1 MRYTRLLAAAVTAA
15 IVSLPSVA
23 TDRVVI
29 LHTNDTHSQIDPDE
43 SGLGGIVRRKALV
56 DSVRRAEPAT
66 LLVDAGDAVQGSLYF
81 TIFKGKV
88 EQMALNNLGYDI
100 QIPGNHE
107 FDNGMEAMTECYA
120 DALPT
125 VISSNNDFSAT
136 PLRDYVRNY
145 AIKQVGDKRIGF
157 FGLNINPEGM
167 ISDRNSRG
175 VVYHDALEA
184 ANTAADYLRRVGKVD
199 AVVAVTHIGYTGD
212 PNSGGRLDPEIAAKS
227 RGIDVIVGGHS
238 HTDLRPGD
246 SLTHIANL
254 DGDTVLV
261 VQNAKGGKEVGEVE
275 LIFGTNGKI
284 AAKNWRKLRVDS
296 RLDSHA
302 DPTLSAMLMPY
313 RMKVD
318 SVASTV
324 TAPIDGDFSPTEM
337 LNFASDYVMER
348 GRRLVGNKR
357 IDLSIMNKG
366 GIRRNFTGNELTVGE
381 IISTF
386 PFENRVVVLEIKG
399 SDLSAVFDIMARQ
412 KGNGISHNAKATFK
426 PDFSGCEKVE
436 INGRPIDPN
445 RTYRV
450 ATIDYLAGGGDNMTP
465 LKNGRI
471 IAESPVIL
479 YRDMLD
485 HLSGNKTLLKRDPN
499 PRFSN

>member
-1 MRYTRLLAAAVTAA
+1 
-15 IVSLPSVA
+15 
-23 TDRVVI
+23 
-29 LHTNDTHSQIDPDE
+29 
-43 SGLGGIVRRKALV
+43 
-56 DSVRRAEPAT
+56 
-66 LLVDAGDAVQGSLYF
+66 
-81 TIFKGKV
+81 
-88 EQMALNNLGYDI
+88 
-100 QIPGNHE
+100 
-107 FDNGMEAMTECYA
+107 
-120 DALPT
+120 
-125 VISSNNDFSAT
+125 
-136 PLRDYVRNY
+136 
-145 AIKQVGDKRIGF
+145 
-157 FGLNINPEGM
+157 
-167 ISDRNSRG
+167 
-175 VVYHDALEA
+175 
-184 ANTAADYLRRVGKVD
+184 
-199 AVVAVTHIGYTGD
+199 
-212 PNSGGRLDPEIAAKS
+212 
-227 RGIDVIVGGHS
+227 
-238 HTDLRPGD
+238 
-246 SLTHIANL
+246 
-254 DGDTVLV
+254 VLV

-275 LIFGTNGKI
+275 LLFGSNGKI

-302 DPTLSAMLMPY
+302 DPGLSAMLMPY
-313 RMKVD
+313 RLKVD

-348 GRRLVGNKR
+348 GRRIVGNKR

-366 GIRRNFTGNELTVGE
+366 GIRRNFTGKELTVGE